1 VRQLDDAAATLAVPR
16 GFRFDYLS
24 RRDHLTLIEE
34 LAGRFFGRPLRV
46 QIEVGEASNGAA
58 PVEPPRPSAAELTSA
73 ALQNPAVKAAVEI
86 LGGEVAEVRER
97 RPRRREGE

>member
-1 VRQLDDAAATLAVPR
+1 VRQLDDQAAILAVPR

-24 RRDHLTLIEE
+24 RRDHLSLIEE

-46 QIEVGEASNGAA
+46 QVEVGEVTNGNA
-58 PVEPPRPSAAELTSA
+58 PAEPPRASTAELTSA
-73 ALQNPAVKAAVEI
+73 AMENPAVKAAVEI

>member
-1 VRQLDDAAATLAVPR
+1 MPR

-24 RRDHLTLIEE
+24 RRDHLSLIEE
-34 LAGRFFGRPLRV
+34 LAGRFFGRPIRITV
-46 QIEVGEASNGAA
+46 EVGEAANGGA
-58 PVEPPRPSAAELTSA
+58 PVEPPRASTAELTSA
-73 ALQNPAVKAAVEI
+73 AMENPAVKAAVQI